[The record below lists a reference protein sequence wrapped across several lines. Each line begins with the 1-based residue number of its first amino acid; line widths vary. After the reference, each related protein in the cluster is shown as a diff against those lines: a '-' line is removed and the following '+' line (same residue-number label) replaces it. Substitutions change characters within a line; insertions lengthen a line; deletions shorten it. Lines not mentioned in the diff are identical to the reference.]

1 MVQQPYQIQYG
12 TELIHAGFG
21 NYIAINRVVAIVTP
35 GSAPIQR
42 LIRDAKKKGNII
54 DQTSGRRTKA
64 AVFTDTGHTILLA
77 ITPEAVAGRVVAGRA
92 GRGSQAL
99 TE

>member
-1 MVQQPYQIQYG
+1 MAEQG

-21 NYIAINRVVAIVTP
+21 NFIAINRVVAIVAP

-42 LIRDAKKKGNII
+42 LVRDAKRKGSII

-64 AVFTDTGHTILLA
+64 AVFTDTGQIILLA
-77 ITPEAVAGRVVAGRA
+77 ITPEAVAGRVAAARS
-92 GRGSQAL
+92 GRGSQAQSD
-99 TE
+99 

>member
-1 MVQQPYQIQYG
+1 MAQQSSPRQYG
-12 TELIHAGFG
+12 ADLVHAGFG
-21 NYIAINRVVAIVTP
+21 NFIAVNRVVAIVTP

-64 AVFTDTGHTILLA
+64 AVFTDTGQVILLA
-77 ITPEAVAGRVVAGRA
+77 ITPEAIAGRVGVTRA
-92 GRGSQAL
+92 SRLAQA
-99 TE
+99 E

>member
-1 MVQQPYQIQYG
+1 MAQQPHQPQHG

-21 NYIAINRVVAIVTP
+21 NFISINRVVAIVTP

-42 LIRDAKKKGNII
+42 LIRDAKKKGSII

-64 AVFTDTGHTILLA
+64 AIFTDTGHIVLLA
-77 ITPEAVAGRVVAGRA
+77 ITPEAVAGRVAAARA
-92 GRGSQAL
+92 GRVGQAD
-99 TE
+99 